1 MVTEFIEEYAKLIVD
16 KSDKLKVSI
25 ESVNPTFSIITIYA
39 DKSDTGRLIG
49 KDGKM
54 ISSLKTIIS
63 GCKAKNGISYKIV
76 VTPNEQ

>member
-1 MVTEFIEEYAKLIVD
+1 MVTEFIEEYARLIVD

>member
-1 MVTEFIEEYAKLIVD
+1 MIIDFIQEYASLVVD
-16 KSDKLKVSI
+16 KKDSLKI
-25 ESVNPTFSIITIYA
+25 EREDVNDTYSIITIYA

-63 GCKAKNGISYKIV
+63 GCKAKDGISYKIV
-76 VTPNEQ
+76 VKANES